1 MMLNISTRESLFA
14 ILRLSAAEADA
25 LRADLL
31 DVTRARAAAKISFD
45 TLQPESASDKTQDA
59 ERMKLRRRR
68 LLPMLETL
76 DEAESAAREKLAKI
90 ETDIDKFQ
98 GLMAS
103 KSAPQPAGKPSGKQC
118 ADTGIRAA

>member
-31 DVTRARAAAKISFD
+31 DVTRARVAAKISFD

-68 LLPMLETL
+68 LLTMLETL

-103 KSAPQPAGKPSGKQC
+103 KSAPKPAVKPSGKQC